1 MIIFTVKSSLISTAM
16 KKFTSVDDILDF
28 AIHLE
33 QDAVDFYKDLASIS
47 LTPDMKQVFEQFAS
61 EEIGHKARLV
71 EIKEKGLYEVEQE
84 VIENMQIG
92 DYLVSIRPSPGMS
105 YSDALILAMKREKAA
120 FRLYMDLS
128 DRAADQEMKK
138 LFLSLAIE
146 ESKHKLRF
154 ELEYDE
160 NVLREN

>member
-1 MIIFTVKSSLISTAM
+1 M
-16 KKFTSVDDILDF
+16 KKFTSVDEILDF
-28 AIHLE
+28 AIGQE
-33 QDAVDFYKDLASIS
+33 QDAVDFYKDLANNS
-47 LTPDMKQVFEQFAS
+47 LSPDMKQVFEQFAR

-71 EIKEKGLYEVEQE
+71 EIKEKGLYKITQE
-84 VIENMQIG
+84 IIENMQIS

-105 YSDALILAMKREKAA
+105 YSDALVLAMKREKAA

-128 DRAADQEMKK
+128 DRAHDQEMKK

-160 NVLREN
+160 YVLREN